1 MGPEG
6 GSDFIQELPERYAAL
21 GAAVRRAGEQL
32 LAGETA
38 VLASGPILPTYP
50 LLRKA
55 TVTTRVFLEKQDRRV
70 VFFFP
75 REGKPQTILDVVVR
89 FRSVLS
95 PPPPIPLPPLEPRQ
109 IRHFTVVPPFLFP
122 VMDVVERNR
131 YLAVLRLAP
140 EQAKEAIFFRFEV
153 GVLAIH
159 RRTFEI
165 AWPLGGLRKLDA
177 SLPDYVNPLLAIARN
192 IGFWMQEDPE
202 TGRELP
208 CQVPTPDGRAAADPV
223 LDVASILDAL
233 IRAWCATVAAVE
245 NRSGFDAAPSEYIV
259 NDYQADTIL
268 RLDSSG
274 TVTFE
279 ESDDLFQLLA
289 GLRLWEEPS
298 GPRSRITLRPPDF
311 LASGDVFDA
320 LMDALAEE
328 APVKAMAPTLGGV
341 AAARAFLESA
351 KGGGHFTRS
360 VMRVRRGR
368 KDKRDPDTDLFY
380 LVGELNGIAPAH
392 VMVRARVRVQ
402 TGDDG
407 SVSAT
412 VLTDGQFNVLFCT
425 GQPGS
430 ADDRRE
436 LVQAFSRVLHFLADW
451 VAVLLP

>member
-1 MGPEG
+1 MGPGG
-6 GSDFIQELPERYAAL
+6 GSDFIQDLPERYAAL
-21 GAAVRRAGEQL
+21 GAAVRSAGEQM
-32 LAGETA
+32 LAGEAA
-38 VLASGPILPTYP
+38 VLASEPIFPTYP
-50 LLRKA
+50 LLRNA
-55 TVTTRVFLEKQDRRV
+55 TVTTRIFLEKQDRRV

-75 REGKPQTILDVVVR
+75 REGKQQTILDVVVR

-95 PPPPIPLPPLEPRQ
+95 PPPPSPLPPLEPRQ
-109 IRHFTVVPPFLFP
+109 IRHYAVVPPFLFP
-122 VMDVVERNR
+122 VMDAADTIR
-131 YLAVLRLAP
+131 YLAVLGLAP
-140 EQAKEAIFFRFEV
+140 EQASEAIFVRFEV

-159 RRTFEI
+159 RRTLEI
-165 AWPLGGLRKLDA
+165 AWPLGGLRKLDV

-192 IGFWMQEDPE
+192 IGFWMQEDAE
-202 TGRELP
+202 TGREFP
-208 CQVPTPDGRAAADPV
+208 CQVPVPGGRAVADPV

-245 NRSGFDAAPSEYIV
+245 NRTGGGASSEYIV

-268 RLDSSG
+268 RLDSNG
-274 TVTFE
+274 ALAFE

-298 GPRSRITLRPPDF
+298 GPRSRITLHPPDF

-320 LMDALAEE
+320 LMDALEEE
-328 APVKAMAPTLGGV
+328 APVKAMAPKLGG
-341 AAARAFLESA
+341 AAAVRAFLKSA

-368 KDKRDPDTDLFY
+368 KDKRDPDTDIFY

-402 TGDDG
+402 TGDDR

-412 VLTDGQFNVLFCT
+412 VLTGGEFKVLFCT
-425 GQPGS
+425 GQAGS
-430 ADDRRE
+430 TDDRRD
-436 LVQAFSRVLHFLADW
+436 LVQAFSRVLRFLADW